1 MLRNVKIAFHNMEHS
16 EPMES
21 HTRQKLEKI
30 SEFLKNEENS
40 TPLFAEFWLKSN
52 KQHPHHEAE
61 FHLRTSRFDLNAH
74 DVGADMYVVIDN
86 TIDKMVAL
94 IKKENE
100 MRRDRSRRADTEKKK
115 FNS

>member
-1 MLRNVKIAFHNMEHS
+1 MLRNVKIAFHNMDHS
-16 EPMES
+16 GPMED

-30 SEFLKNEENS
+30 SDLLKKEENLN
-40 TPLFAEFWLKSN
+40 PLFAEFWLKSN

-61 FHLRTSRFDLNAH
+61 FHLKTPRFDLHAH
-74 DVGADMYVVIDN
+74 DTGTDMYLVIDN

-94 IKKENE
+94 LKKEKE
-100 MRRDRSRRADTEKKK
+100 MQRDRFRKANTEKKK